1 MAFWD
6 GSDIVDVDGGFE
18 IVRLVGAEIDDQ
30 AIVEITRL
38 LEARS
43 NGPAVSRAWLIR
55 LAAEGPLFVARRPC
69 GAEPEIIA
77 VAGLSP
83 DRGALQGDREFVALD
98 PNHAGAE
105 LGSTLRAALLAQA
118 ASSSRFRGRYR
129 APFESAEL
137 RSAGARG

>member
-1 MAFWD
+1 MNTD
-6 GSDIVDVDGGFE
+6 GAFE

-38 LEARS
+38 VNARP
-43 NGPAVSRAWLIR
+43 GGAAVSPAWLIR

-83 DRGALQGDREFVALD
+83 DLGHRQRGREIVALD
-98 PNHAGAE
+98 PIHAGAE
-105 LGSTLRAALLAQA
+105 LESALLAALLAQT
-118 ASSSRFRGRYR
+118 ASNSRFRGRYR
-129 APFESAEL
+129 APFGPADI
-137 RSAGARG
+137 RSATSRS

>member
-1 MAFWD
+1 MNTEGPFD
-6 GSDIVDVDGGFE
+6 

-38 LEARS
+38 VNAKPNRS
-43 NGPAVSRAWLIR
+43 AVSPAWLIR

-77 VAGLSP
+77 VAGLSLE
-83 DRGALQGDREFVALD
+83 RGLAGGDRQIVALD
-98 PNHAGAE
+98 PRHASAE
-105 LGSTLRAALLAQA
+105 LEATLRAALMAQT

-129 APFESAEL
+129 VPFGPAEL
-137 RSAGARG
+137 RAATSRG